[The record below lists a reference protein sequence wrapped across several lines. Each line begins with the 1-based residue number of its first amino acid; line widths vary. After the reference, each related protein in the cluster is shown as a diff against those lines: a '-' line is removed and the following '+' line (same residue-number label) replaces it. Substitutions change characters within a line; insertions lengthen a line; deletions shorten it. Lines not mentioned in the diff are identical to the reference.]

1 MARHARGLFS
11 ASYSLPEFL
20 VASFVEGDFLGLKEK
35 KDFDS
40 NSDSFSVSFVKLNKP
55 YFAWE
60 SRQHLVFSG
69 GLLGRRG

>member
-1 MARHARGLFS
+1 M
-11 ASYSLPEFL
+11 
-20 VASFVEGDFLGLKEK
+20 ASFLEEYKDLGGWTK

-60 SRQHLVFSG
+60 SRMHLVSSER
-69 GLLGRRG
+69 LLGRRG